1 MVSLQLRLCLTFL
14 PAAAS
19 LRLGDLG
26 RRLCLLFDLCLCPLV
41 AEKAS
46 GECYRLFCAPG
57 DEAILTTGFGVVL
70 PRVFFGPHSCLDFL
84 DLVWPG
90 GRMAVAGG
98 SRPRE
103 DASGLWNS

>member
-19 LRLGDLG
+19 LRLRDLG

-46 GECYRLFCAPG
+46 GECVFCAPG
-57 DEAILTTGFGVVL
+57 DEAILTTGFGVLLWPSVCLVL
-70 PRVFFGPHSCLDFL
+70 TRAWSFWIWFG
-84 DLVWPG
+84 LVVVW
-90 GRMAVAGG
+90 
-98 SRPRE
+98 
-103 DASGLWNS
+103 L